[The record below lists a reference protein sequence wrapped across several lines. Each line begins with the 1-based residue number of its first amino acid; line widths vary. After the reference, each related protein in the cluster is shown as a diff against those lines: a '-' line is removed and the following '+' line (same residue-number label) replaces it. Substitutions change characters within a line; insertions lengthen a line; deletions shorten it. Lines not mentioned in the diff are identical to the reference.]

1 VHTGVSNPS
10 SLSRGII
17 PKLAFLPA
25 GREPALSDPERKRGG
40 VEWGSPA
47 QLLCKGGPFDVR
59 LRAGSSLRLA
69 ALAPGSLRLP
79 LAKARVYRPRVYRK
93 AAALRITPESECSIY
108 NHPVMKKL
116 TPFLIFAA
124 CSLTACNKPAGSAA
138 PSTGA
143 SAAPASP
150 DAVQQKLQEYSGAGA
165 TDCGRLD
172 VHAAE
177 AQLKN
182 ASDCALQAN
191 QSKHPFY
198 VAYDMPGMT
207 VGVAGSAEGKL
218 FTVQS
223 QSEGA
228 SPSLT
233 GGACPAQLR
242 IASSGRVT
250 CFAPG
255 DMGSMSG
262 SHGGGVMPPGM
273 PNPHTAGGTKSTNQ

>member
-1 VHTGVSNPS
+1 MIQRS
-10 SLSRGII
+10 
-17 PKLAFLPA
+17 
-25 GREPALSDPERKRGG
+25 
-40 VEWGSPA
+40 W
-47 QLLCKGGPFDVR
+47 
-59 LRAGSSLRLA
+59 
-69 ALAPGSLRLP
+69 
-79 LAKARVYRPRVYRK
+79 
-93 AAALRITPESECSIY
+93 IY
-108 NHPVMKKL
+108 NHGVMKHIAFVLIVAVYCL
-116 TPFLIFAA
+116 TG
-124 CSLTACNKPAGSAA
+124 CNKPAGSAA

-165 TDCGRLD
+165 ADCGRLD
-172 VHAAE
+172 VHAAQ
-177 AQLKN
+177 AQLKT

-218 FTVQS
+218 FTVQA

-228 SPSLT
+228 SPSLN
-233 GGACPAQLR
+233 GGACPAPLR

-262 SHGGGVMPPGM
+262 SHAGGAMPPGM
-273 PNPHTAGGTKSTNQ
+273 PNPHTAGGTKSTSQ